1 MPLYDNLFTS
11 NIYDNSNLNTTNT
24 LNVKYWKTF
33 ETDRVIPSIYSKG
46 KTQGSFFKI
55 YTLSQ
60 EDSTLL
66 KTSINDSSRAVYF
79 DINGHIK
86 IDNGRTQLFLKK
98 NPLVKND
105 FNVNSRLEITQSKI
119 PRLDFFMTQNKKW
132 IMYYDNSLYHLLYN
146 PIHRSSFRDFYAVQN
161 VSNDGLTVADQNYN
175 GGDMKNLMTK
185 YCEIIAEKNTTTGNR
200 KFADETCKCMMGIR
214 GDSSSTEQD
223 SECVDS
229 AMTYHS
235 TSSAARSKIGSLCR
249 CLAKT
254 ECSDLNGEVVKLD
267 NDSFFKKLP
276 TSSTTPRDFLSKIE
290 KLDPCPSALN
300 ITVCDANVSSAG
312 GIKGNANITQNC
324 GSGDLPST
332 TAPPTTTPYVQPTT
346 TLPPTTT
353 PYVQPTTTL
362 LPTTTPY
369 VQPTTTL
376 LPTTTPYVQPTTT
389 LPPPTTIPY
398 VQPTTTLKPTT
409 IPYVQPTTTLKPT
422 TIPYVQPTTTLK
434 PTTTTLKPT
443 TTTLKPTTTT
453 LKPTTTTVKPTT
465 TTVKP
470 SSGFACT
477 IL

>member
-33 ETDRVIPSIYSKG
+33 DTDRVIPSIDSKR

-60 EDSTLL
+60 EDSILL
-66 KTSINDSSRAVYF
+66 KNSIYDTSKYVYF

-86 IDNGRTQLFLKK
+86 IDNINRTQIFLKK
-98 NPLVKND
+98 NPIVKND
-105 FNVNSRLEITQSKI
+105 FNINSRLEISESKI

-146 PIHRSSFRDFYAVQN
+146 PIHRSSFRDFYAIQN

-175 GGDMKNLMTK
+175 DGDMKKLMTK

-200 KFADETCKCMMGIR
+200 KFADETCKCMMGVR
-214 GDSSSTEQD
+214 GDYSSTEQD
-223 SECVDS
+223 SECIDS

-249 CLAKT
+249 CLAQT
-254 ECSDLNGEVVKLD
+254 ECGDLNGEVLKLD
-267 NDSFFKKLP
+267 NDSFFKRLP
-276 TSSTTPRDFLSKIE
+276 ISTTTPRDFLSKID

-312 GIKGNANITQNC
+312 GIKGNPSITQNC
-324 GSGDLPST
+324 GPGDLPS
-332 TAPPTTTPYVQPTT
+332 TTTPYVQPTT
-346 TLPPTTT
+346 S
-353 PYVQPTTTL
+353 
-362 LPTTTPY
+362 
-369 VQPTTTL
+369 
-376 LPTTTPYVQPTTT
+376 
-389 LPPPTTIPY
+389 
-398 VQPTTTLKPTT
+398 KP
-409 IPYVQPTTTLKPT
+409 I
-422 TIPYVQPTTTLK
+422 
-434 PTTTTLKPT
+434 
-443 TTTLKPTTTT
+443 
-453 LKPTTTTVKPTT
+453 TTTVKPTIKPIT
-465 TTVKP
+465 TTAKP
-470 SSGFACT
+470 SSGLACS

>member
-11 NIYDNSNLNTTNT
+11 NIYDNSNLNSTNT

-33 ETDRVIPSIYSKG
+33 ETDRIIPSIDSKK

-55 YTLSQ
+55 YSLSQ
-60 EDSTLL
+60 EESVLL
-66 KTSINDSSRAVYF
+66 KNSINDTSKYVFF

-86 IDNGRTQLFLKK
+86 IDNSDRTQLFLKK

-105 FNVNSRLEITQSKI
+105 FNLNSRLEITQSKI

-146 PIHRSSFRDFYAVQN
+146 PIHRSSFRDFYAIQN

-229 AMTYHS
+229 AMGYHS
-235 TSSAARSKIGSLCR
+235 TSSHARNQIKSKCR
-249 CLAKT
+249 CYSKD
-254 ECSDLNGEVVKLD
+254 CSDLNGEVVKLD
-267 NDSFFKKLP
+267 NDSFFKRLS
-276 TSSTTPRDFLSKIE
+276 TSITTPRDFLSKIE
-290 KLDPCPSALN
+290 KLDPCPTSN
-300 ITVCDANVSSAG
+300 TIIVCDANVSAAG
-312 GIKGNANITQNC
+312 GIKGNTTVVQQC
-324 GSGDLPST
+324 GPGDLPST
-332 TAPPTTTPYVQPTT
+332 TAPPTTPYIPPT

-353 PYVQPTTTL
+353 PYIPPITL
-362 LPTTTPY
+362 PPTTTPY
-369 VQPTTTL
+369 TQP
-376 LPTTTPYVQPTTT
+376 TT
-389 LPPPTTIPY
+389 LPPTTTSYTQPTTI
-398 VQPTTTLKPTT
+398 KP
-409 IPYVQPTTTLKPT
+409 I
-422 TIPYVQPTTTLK
+422 
-434 PTTTTLKPT
+434 
-443 TTTLKPTTTT
+443 
-453 LKPTTTTVKPTT
+453 TTTVKSTTTKPTTAKPIT

-470 SSGFACT
+470 SPGFACT

>member
-11 NIYDNSNLNTTNT
+11 NIYDNSNLNPTNT

-33 ETDRVIPSIYSKG
+33 ETDRVIPSIYSRG

-66 KTSINDSSRAVYF
+66 KISINDSSRIVYF

-86 IDNGRTQLFLKK
+86 IENSDRTQLFLKK
-98 NPLVKND
+98 NPIVKNE

-146 PIHRSSFRDFYAVQN
+146 PIHRSSFRDFYAIQN

-175 GGDMKNLMTK
+175 GGDMKKLMTK
-185 YCEIIAEKNTTTGNR
+185 YCEIIAEKNTSTGNR
-200 KFADETCKCMMGIR
+200 KFADETCKCMMGVR

-223 SECVDS
+223 SECIDS
-229 AMTYHS
+229 AMSYHS

-254 ECSDLNGEVVKLD
+254 ECSDLNGEVLKLD
-267 NDSFFKKLP
+267 NDSFFKRLP

-312 GIKGNANITQNC
+312 GIKGNPNITQNC
-324 GSGDLPST
+324 GPGDLPST

-362 LPTTTPY
+362 P
-369 VQPTTTL
+369 
-376 LPTTTPYVQPTTT
+376 
-389 LPPPTTIPY
+389 
-398 VQPTTTLKPTT
+398 
-409 IPYVQPTTTLKPT
+409 
-422 TIPYVQPTTTLK
+422 
-434 PTTTTLKPT
+434 
-443 TTTLKPTTTT
+443 
-453 LKPTTTTVKPTT
+453 PTTTTVKPT
-465 TTVKP
+465 
-470 SSGFACT
+470 SGFACT